1 MKKQLAIELLESGLN
16 LDSFFNISI
25 NHSTVRMIGDFNTE
39 LLEQI
44 TALGFKR
51 AYILYDDTRV
61 DMIEFK
67 KANLQIVLSI

>member
-1 MKKQLAIELLESGLN
+1 MKKNLTLELLESGLN

-51 AYILYDDTRV
+51 AYILYDDTRF
-61 DMIEFK
+61 DMIEYK
-67 KANLQIVLSI
+67 KANLQIVLSV

>member
-1 MKKQLAIELLESGLN
+1 MKKDLTLELLESGLN

-44 TALGFKR
+44 TALGFNR

-61 DMIEFK
+61 DMIEYK
-67 KANLQIVLSI
+67 KNNLQIVLSI

>member
-1 MKKQLAIELLESGLN
+1 MKKDLTLELLESGLN

-61 DMIEFK
+61 DMIEYK
-67 KANLQIVLSI
+67 KANLQIVLSV

>member
-1 MKKQLAIELLESGLN
+1 MKKDLTLELLESGLN

-61 DMIEFK
+61 DMIEYK
-67 KANLQIVLSI
+67 KANLEIVLSV

>member
-1 MKKQLAIELLESGLN
+1 MKKNLTLELLESGLN